1 MSLAALTLG
10 SVWGCGNGKD
20 IAFDKDGFP
29 GPASS
34 TFRGFFASEGEVGQM
49 AVAIAL
55 SPSSLAPAWNAP
67 GASVEATGSATPEIG
82 AAVPLAGTYDTALDS
97 LHLTGSSYEFSGH
110 VAWRNGVPEA
120 TGTFTSPGDDGAFA
134 VALVNSYGPQIF
146 CGQLLATGDTQV
158 GRLGYVISG
167 VVILGAACFSSDVE
181 AVPLEGELDRTTTKP
196 RLSMSGATVS
206 RSVDLHGVMDEE
218 AELSAGSWTSTGTS
232 GDASGTWGTALCP

>member
-1 MSLAALTLG
+1 MLALLVAFALT
-10 SVWGCGNGKD
+10 SCGKGEET
-20 IAFDKDGFP
+20 AFDKDGFVGP
-29 GPASS
+29 GLSS
-34 TFRGFFASEGEVGQM
+34 FRGFFASEGGVGQM
-49 AVAIAL
+49 TVAIPMR
-55 SPSSLAPAWNAP
+55 PSSLAPAWNAA
-67 GASVEATGSATPEIG
+67 GVTVVAQGSATPEIG

-97 LHLTGSSYEFSGH
+97 LHLEGSSYEFSGH

-134 VALVNSYGPQIF
+134 VALVTSYGPQIF
-146 CGQLLATGDTQV
+146 CGQLLMTGDTQV

-218 AELSAGSWTSTGTS
+218 AELSAGSWTSTGAS